1 MIKIICQINQEIL
14 KALKN
19 NGNISKAFQLNVPIV
34 GEDLL
39 RCSCFIYSFV
49 IQVISEKVL
58 CIKDLRFEIIYM
70 KIIVTMSPTDLNTNS
85 LLSSLCPF
93 IQTKYKNQVF
103 SKLVV

>member
-39 RCSCFIYSFV
+39 RCSCFIYSPDDA
-49 IQVISEKVL
+49 L
-58 CIKDLRFEIIYM
+58 LRKAF
-70 KIIVTMSPTDLNTNS
+70 TDILNCCDIHFTYI
-85 LLSSLCPF
+85 LLHMANLL
-93 IQTKYKNQVF
+93 KK
-103 SKLVV
+103 